1 MAKRPDQDPQITDLS
16 RYRKA
21 RDVERRRPAPRPPR
35 PGFLGSNPRAGLILG
50 IVALVL
56 TALYLG
62 PLVVQ
67 VLRAALRSLG

>member
-1 MAKRPDQDPQITDLS
+1 MAKRPDDNRQVTDLS

-21 RDVERRRPAPRPPR
+21 RETERRKPPARPAK

-56 TALYLG
+56 VALYLG
-62 PLVVQ
+62 PLLFQ
-67 VLRAALRSLG
+67 ALRAALRSLG

>member
-1 MAKRPDQDPQITDLS
+1 MAKRPEQDPQITDLS
-16 RYRKA
+16 RYRRA
-21 RDVERRRPAPRPPR
+21 REAERHKPGLGPPR